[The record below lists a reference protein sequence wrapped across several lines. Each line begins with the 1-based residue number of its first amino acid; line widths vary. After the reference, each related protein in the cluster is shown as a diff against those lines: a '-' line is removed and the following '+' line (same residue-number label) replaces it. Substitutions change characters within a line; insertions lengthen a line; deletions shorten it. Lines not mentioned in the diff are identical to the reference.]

1 MSNCQT
7 PAPTN
12 RYSYSLANVNNKLYI
27 AGGSTEKSDV
37 WHIDLS
43 QGINALCPT
52 WKLDA
57 DSSTISNSTT
67 GPFIYGSGFALNN
80 GQSFYFQAGD
90 TNFRELMNAP
100 REFNTI
106 TNRFNPLLPD
116 VGINSRSQATYTVDS
131 SNKVWIY
138 GGRTSFNLSTV
149 GIKPSKAFNQFLT
162 YEFVNTNLIK
172 VKDSIPVRSPYGERP
187 GRFGH
192 TASLVNGKIFYLGGY
207 TLIGGSP
214 TIFEFDSAQI
224 FDIQSQQSI
233 SMATIGDIP
242 SSKASFSAVP
252 AQDGQSIIIFGGMN
266 SDEQRTV
273 SNDVYILDTCTLTWR
288 KQSTNEATKP
298 RAGHQAYMYGKYMIT
313 MLGLSS
319 FTTSVFENTIAIL
332 DTDSW
337 TWVSS
342 IEPGYTPSDPNTN
355 PSCQFNLPEM
365 PSADQPKGDAPKS
378 YDLTVISNPNQ
389 PKGLSTEQKQGI
401 GIGIPLLFLVGI
413 GLAIFFYIRRNR
425 RKNRQLNPRWMPG
438 ALSNNGN
445 SDNTT
450 ATTYPPSH
458 LRGTSNTPSSEYPL
472 STYNNNNNNNSN
484 ISPMGNQPSGLKTYT
499 ASDLDQWERQLIQD
513 KDHPQSNDR
522 VQARHEDI
530 WNKLRGDLGT
540 PDVERR

>member
-1 MSNCQT
+1 MNI
-7 PAPTN
+7 
-12 RYSYSLANVNNKLYI
+12 YI
-27 AGGSTEKSDV
+27 YIFK
-37 WHIDLS
+37 
-43 QGINALCPT
+43 
-52 WKLDA
+52 
-57 DSSTISNSTT
+57 
-67 GPFIYGSGFALNN
+67 
-80 GQSFYFQAGD
+80 
-90 TNFRELMNAP
+90 
-100 REFNTI
+100 
-106 TNRFNPLLPD
+106 
-116 VGINSRSQATYTVDS
+116 
-131 SNKVWIY
+131 
-138 GGRTSFNLSTV
+138 
-149 GIKPSKAFNQFLT
+149 
-162 YEFVNTNLIK
+162 
-172 VKDSIPVRSPYGERP
+172 
-187 GRFGH
+187 
-192 TASLVNGKIFYLGGY
+192 KI
-207 TLIGGSP
+207 
-214 TIFEFDSAQI
+214 
-224 FDIQSQQSI
+224 
-233 SMATIGDIP
+233 
-242 SSKASFSAVP
+242 

-266 SDEQRTV
+266 SDDQRTV

-319 FTTSVFENTIAIL
+319 FTTSVFENTISIL

-342 IEPGYTPSDPNTN
+342 IESGYTPSSPNTN
-355 PSCQFNLPEM
+355 PSCQFNLPAM

-401 GIGIPLLFLVGI
+401 GIGIPLLFLIGI

-445 SDNTT
+445 NDNTT

-472 STYNNNNNNNSN
+472 STYNNSNNNNSN
-484 ISPMGNQPSGLKTYT
+484 ISPLGNQPSGLKTYT

-522 VQARHEDI
+522 AQARHEDI